1 MRCTWPSARA
11 VTASCS
17 AEPVALPVVTV
28 QGWFATNDAQIEPGA
43 ASRLALTITNL
54 GSSTESYALTPTG
67 LAAAFST
74 IRPAYVTLFGGSE
87 ETVEVEVSAP
97 RLPGTTAGPTALGVR
112 IVPQNSP
119 DDVALAELTLHV
131 ASTFDRRLQML
142 QPAIRSRRK
151 ATYEMMVENRGNTQA
166 SCRMHLIDPTGRL
179 DGDFD
184 PPAAGVEPGGTT
196 LVRLKLRATKRQ
208 WERRS
213 RAIPFRVEADQQ
225 GAPTADTAASFIQA
239 PMVPERLWARVA
251 AAALLVGALA
261 GTWYGVVRPAID
273 DAAASAVAAIG
284 QVAPATTTAPA
295 AAGPVSQEVG
305 PGSTVA
311 PVDLPSGALEGE
323 PFSVGL
329 PGGAALNEI
338 STQTYTAPDDSA
350 FLVTDFFVQNPF
362 GDEGT
367 ATMTVGTV
375 SFEWDLVNLDGIDAT
390 KQFVTPLRVLA
401 GEQVVFEV
409 TCASIGRQ
417 GAAACSAKAVVNGRL
432 VAA

>member
-1 MRCTWPSARA
+1 
-11 VTASCS
+11 
-17 AEPVALPVVTV
+17 VTV
-28 QGWFATNDAQIEPGA
+28 QGWFASNDTPIEPGV

-97 RLPGTTAGPTALGVR
+97 RLPSTTAGPTALGVR

-119 DDVALAELTLHV
+119 DDVENVEITLHV
-131 ASTFDRRLQML
+131 SPTFDRRLQML
-142 QPAIRSRRK
+142 QPAIRTRRR
-151 ATYEMMVENRGNTQA
+151 ATYELMIENQGNTQA

-196 LVRLKLRATKRQ
+196 LVRLKIRATKRQ

-225 GAPTADTAASFIQA
+225 AAPTAEATASLIQA
-239 PMVPERLWARVA
+239 PMVPERLWARLATVVLIA
-251 AAALLVGALA
+251 GALA
-261 GTWYGVVRPAID
+261 GTWFGFVRPAID
-273 DAAASAVAAIG
+273 DAAARAVSEAEP
-284 QVAPATTTAPA
+284 VATTTTEPT
-295 AAGPVSQEVG
+295 GPVVTIA
-305 PGSTVA
+305 PGDTVA
-311 PVDLPSGALEGE
+311 PPVGQPGTQLEGD
-323 PFSVGL
+323 PFSVPL
-329 PGGAALNEI
+329 PGGAALNET
-338 STQTYTAPDDSA
+338 STQSYTTPDNTT

-367 ATMTVGTV
+367 ATLLVGGV
-375 SFEWDLVNLDGIDAT
+375 PFEWDLRNLDGADAT
-390 KQFVTPLRVLA
+390 KQFVTPIQVLP
-401 GEQVVFEV
+401 GQQVVFKV

-417 GAAACSAKAVVNGRL
+417 GAAACSAAAVVNGRL
-432 VAA
+432 VPI